1 MHYSNGGVDMRGH
14 KKFLALS
21 HIVLI
26 LVSIMAI
33 IPFWVLI
40 MASFTEEK
48 VATKYG
54 YSIWPRQW
62 SLGAYQFLLQKWE
75 LFGRA
80 YLITIIVTVVGV
92 VVCVLITLM
101 FAYMLSRPGLPLRNL
116 FSFYVVFTML
126 FNGGVVATYI
136 NYVTVFHVKD
146 TLFGLILPNLL
157 TNAFFLL
164 MVRSFFATNIPMELI
179 EAAKIDGAS
188 EFKIFFQVAFPL
200 SKPIIATLGLL
211 VGVNYWN
218 DWQNAMYY
226 IDDQKL
232 FGIQSVLNMITES
245 VKYLTLGTGANVS
258 TIPSETARMAAAVI
272 AIIPILIIY
281 PIFQDYFVKGITMG
295 AVKG

>member
-1 MHYSNGGVDMRGH
+1 MRGH

-26 LVSIMAI
+26 IVSIMALV
-33 IPFWVLI
+33 PFWVLI

-54 YSIWPRQW
+54 YSIWPREW
-62 SLGAYQFLLQKWE
+62 SMGAYEFLLQKWE

-80 YLITIIVTVVGV
+80 YLVTIIVTAVGV

-101 FAYMLSRPGLPLRNL
+101 FAYMLSRPGLPFKRFFN
-116 FSFYVVFTML
+116 FYVIFTML

-136 NYVTVFHVKD
+136 NYVTVFNVKD
-146 TLFGLILPNLL
+146 TLFGLILPSLL
-157 TNAFFLL
+157 TNAFFIT
-164 MVRSFFATNIPMELI
+164 MVRSFFSTNIPMELL

-188 EFKIFFQVAFPL
+188 ELKIFFQVVFPL

-232 FGIQSVLNMITES
+232 YGIQSVLNMITES
-245 VKYLTLGTGANVS
+245 VKYLTLGTGANIS
-258 TIPSETARMAAAVI
+258 NIPSETARMAAAVI